1 MSTGTNEV
9 SGNESLA
16 EVAAANR
23 EAEASGEAGRQVT
36 KAFGEFAEERRDYYA
51 GTFAKIQRNTLGLFH
66 INIAAMLGSFIW
78 AALRGNW
85 FLFWVG
91 FAFDMMAAS
100 NLGLVYRFD
109 QARQQAI
116 EDDKAY
122 LVERFTDWT
131 SSHLIAAVV
140 LFVVGRLLIGWLA
153 DRTYYKQYSA
163 WRIDPSKNHGFKL
176 KRLVLAGVI
185 VTLIAPLTLYRS
197 TQDAP
202 GARDCLK
209 LVRAMQDG
217 KEVGTKDRFDC
228 ATLSEVPTLMWFD
241 RPPQYSYPRND
252 DGTRS
257 IVVKESTSKRQVNLN
272 VWLSEIIDQRIDY
285 AKAFYGYIFDSITA
299 VLRSLLNAIEA
310 VFVATPWP
318 VTAGVFLLIA
328 YHFAGPKVAVFT
340 LSSLVYLGLFGF
352 WQTAMSTV
360 SIVIASTIICVV
372 VGMPLGVW
380 VGKSR
385 LGSAIVTPILDVMQT
400 IPSFVYL
407 LPAVAFFSIGK
418 PPGILATVIFAMPP
432 MVRLTALGIKH
443 VPESTKEAALA
454 FGASPRQLLMRV
466 ELPLAT
472 PSIMAGVNQVVMMSL
487 SMAVVAALI
496 GAGGLGFV
504 VVDALGQSEIGRGL
518 IAGIAIALIAM
529 AIDRIVQRA
538 NKIEEER

>member
-1 MSTGTNEV
+1 MSTS
-9 SGNESLA
+9 SGEINRSDSLA
-16 EVAAANR
+16 DMAAANR
-23 EAEASGEAGRQVT
+23 EAESSGAAGRELM
-36 KAFGEFAEERRDYYA
+36 KAFGEFVEKRKDYYSN
-51 GTFAKIQRNTLGLFH
+51 TFLKIQRNKLSLF
-66 INIAAMLGSFIW
+66 NFNVGAMLGSFVW

-85 FLFWVG
+85 FLFWVS

-100 NLGLVYRFD
+100 NLGLVYRYS
-109 QARQQAI
+109 QARVAA
-116 EDDKAY
+116 ETTDKAY
-122 LVERFTDWT
+122 LVTRYTDWT
-131 SSHLIAAVV
+131 ANHLIAAIV
-140 LFVVGRLLIGWLA
+140 LFIVGRVVVGWLA
-153 DRTYYKQYSA
+153 NRMYYRQYSA
-163 WRIDPSKNHGFKL
+163 WRIDPSKNWGFKL
-176 KRLVLAGVI
+176 NRLLLAFLIFV
-185 VTLIAPLTLYRS
+185 LIAPLTLYRS

-202 GARDCLK
+202 ENRDCVK
-209 LVRAMQDG
+209 LARAMQDG
-217 KEVGTKDRFDC
+217 EEVTNKARFDC

-241 RPPQYSYPRND
+241 RPAKYSYPRND

-257 IVVKESTSKRQVNLN
+257 IVKRESKSKRQVNLN
-272 VWLSEIIDQRIDY
+272 VWLSETIDEKILY
-285 AKAFYGYIFDSITA
+285 AKAFYGYVFDSITK
-299 VLRSLLNAIEA
+299 VLRTLLNAIES

-328 YHFAGPKVAVFT
+328 YYFAGPKVAIFT
-340 LSSLVYLGLFGF
+340 LSSLVYLGIFGF

-360 SIVIASTIICVV
+360 SIVIASTIICVL
-372 VGMPLGVW
+372 VGLPLGVW

-385 LGSAIVTPILDVMQT
+385 IGSFIVTPVLDVMQT

-472 PSIMAGVNQVVMMSL
+472 PSIMAGVNHVVMMRL

-504 VVDALGQSEIGRGL
+504 VVDALGQSEIGRGIL
-518 IAGIAIALIAM
+518 AGIAIALIAM

-538 NKIEEER
+538 NTVED